1 MRRAHWLVLAG
12 VLGAG
17 APAAAY
23 VRSRS
28 ESGAPLA
35 WGRRC
40 IPFWINER
48 GSEDLGNFAVA
59 EDATRKSFETWEN
72 VACSDL
78 EFPYQGRTDIDDVG
92 IDFRN
97 VILWRDAPGSWDHP
111 RGVIALTT
119 TTFCT
124 KADGGQ
130 CDVAGRILDADI
142 EMNGVDYDFTH
153 TSNPLRTRFD
163 ARNTLTHEIGHFV
176 GLDHTPVPE
185 ATMYDEAP
193 RGETAKATLHPDDI
207 TGMCDVYPSVES
219 PGACEPIPDPS
230 DVPGGGGGGEG
241 GCDATG
247 GAGPFPWLALALLWR
262 RRRLS
267 GGAGRAG

>member
-1 MRRAHWLVLAG
+1 MRRAQVLFVWAA
-12 VLGAG
+12 VGASV
-17 APAAAY
+17 PAAAY

-28 ESGAPLA
+28 DGGAPLA

-40 IPFWINER
+40 LPFWINER
-48 GSEDLGNFAVA
+48 GSADLGGFAVA
-59 EDATRKSFETWEN
+59 EDATRKSFQAWAD

-78 EFPYQGRTDIDDVG
+78 EFPYQGSTDIDEVG

-97 VILWRDAPGSWDHP
+97 VIVWRDEAGSWSHP

-124 KADGGQ
+124 KPDGNQ

-163 ARNTLTHEIGHFV
+163 ARNTLTHEIGHFI

-193 RGETAKATLHPDDI
+193 RGETAKASLHPDDI
-207 TGMCDVYPSVES
+207 QGMCDIYPSEAE
-219 PGACEPIPDPS
+219 PGPCEPIPDPA
-230 DVPGGGGGGEG
+230 DLTGGRADDG
-241 GCDATG
+241 GCEAAG
-247 GAGPFPWLALALLWR
+247 GVGGPGALALLAATALAR
-262 RRRLS
+262 RRRRP
-267 GGAGRAG
+267 A